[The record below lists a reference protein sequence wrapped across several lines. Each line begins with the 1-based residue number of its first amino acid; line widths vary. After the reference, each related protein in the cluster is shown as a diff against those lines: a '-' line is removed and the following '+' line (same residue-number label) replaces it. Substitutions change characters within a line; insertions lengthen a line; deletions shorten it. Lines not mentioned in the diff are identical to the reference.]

1 MLQQKQYL
9 TVDNF
14 DQIEKLL
21 NFENDGDFYMIQI
34 MQRGKDQNDGR
45 SSSKVRIIKSY
56 FIESIEYLEERR
68 EEIKGL
74 CEFFNARACINL
86 NKKNK
91 KQVSLKGLE
100 LMAHLVAHE
109 EYHTFRSIFETACG
123 QTGACDGNKT
133 WIVDIDTKDEIEI
146 SYIIETIL
154 KCEPFVDDKIVA
166 MIPTVHGF
174 HLITK
179 PFNKKSFN
187 DMYNGTIDIHDGTP
201 TVLYYKEKK

>member
-1 MLQQKQYL
+1 M
-9 TVDNF
+9 
-14 DQIEKLL
+14 
-21 NFENDGDFYMIQI
+21 
-34 MQRGKDQNDGR
+34 
-45 SSSKVRIIKSY
+45 
-56 FIESIEYLEERR
+56 
-68 EEIKGL
+68 
-74 CEFFNARACINL
+74 
-86 NKKNK
+86 
-91 KQVSLKGLE
+91 KGLE

>member
-1 MLQQKQYL
+1 M

-21 NFENDGDFYMIQI
+21 DFKNDGDFYMIQI

-45 SSSKVRIIKSY
+45 TSSSVRIIKSY
-56 FIESIEYLEERR
+56 FADSIEYLEERR

-91 KQVSLKGLE
+91 KQVSMKGLE

-133 WIVDIDTKDEIEI
+133 WIVDVDTKDETEL
-146 SYIIETIL
+146 SYIIEAVNQ
-154 KCEPFVDDKIVA
+154 CEPFDREKIVA
-166 MIPTVHGF
+166 EIPTPHGI
-174 HLITK
+174 HLITR
-179 PFNKKSFN
+179 PFNKKTFSGIYKN
-187 DMYNGTIDIHDGTP
+187 SIDIHDGTP
-201 TVLYYKEKK
+201 TVLYYKDKEE

>member
-1 MLQQKQYL
+1 M

-14 DQIEKLL
+14 DQIEKIL

-45 SSSKVRIIKSY
+45 SSSSVRIIKSY
-56 FIESIEYLEERR
+56 FADSIEHLEERR
-68 EEIKGL
+68 EEIKAL

-91 KQVSLKGLE
+91 KQVSMKGLE

-123 QTGACDGNKT
+123 QTGACDGKKK
-133 WIVDIDTKDEIEI
+133 WIIDVDTKDTDELKEIVSVLAQCAPLDI
-146 SYIIETIL
+146 
-154 KCEPFVDDKIVA
+154 DKVIDI
-166 MIPTVHGF
+166 IPTPHGN
-174 HLITK
+174 HIITR
-179 PFNKKSFN
+179 PFNKKTFSEIYKN
-187 DMYNGTIDIHDGTP
+187 KIDIHDGTP
-201 TVLYYKEKK
+201 TVLYFKDNE

>member
-1 MLQQKQYL
+1 M

-34 MQRGKDQNDGR
+34 MQRGKDQNDSR

-123 QTGACDGNKT
+123 QTGACDGHKT
-133 WIVDIDTKDEIEI
+133 WILDIDTKDEIEI

-179 PFNKKSFN
+179 PFNKKSCK
-187 DMYNGTIDIHDGTP
+187 DRYSGTSDIHDGTP